1 MKTLKSSGK
10 CFMYSKLVRH
20 TNKVSLSFLLRDTL
34 HEAFFIEYH
43 RVISSIINRNF
54 FVTRNKQPM
63 TIVRWLTRAIQKC
76 KFQYN
81 NIYSSTTISIPVQ
94 KKYIPVQQYIFQY
107 TNVFFSATYIPVQI
121 LFRYRIINSGT
132 EIYSSTKI

>member
-34 HEAFFIEYH
+34 HEAFFTEYH

-63 TIVRWLTRAIQKC
+63 TIVRWLTRAIQVS
-76 KFQYN
+76 
-81 NIYSSTTISIPVQ
+81 SSTTISIPVQ